1 LNRRYPQFLGLFAQV
16 GRPQRARQLVDEY
29 RGLLD
34 QRTLDLPAARNGF
47 RAAEAGIA
55 IAEGRP
61 AEAVELRRA
70 MRADNR
76 ECGFCGLVDL
86 GDAYD
91 RAGNAD
97 SALAYWE
104 RYLEASGARLGTDAT
119 WLART
124 LRRLG
129 ELREANGDR
138 DKALEYYGRFVELW
152 QDADPGLQPVVQD
165 VKQRMARLA
174 GERTR

>member
-1 LNRRYPQFLGLFAQV
+1 
-16 GRPQRARQLVDEY
+16 
-29 RGLLD
+29 
-34 QRTLDLPAARNGF
+34 
-47 RAAEAGIA
+47 
-55 IAEGRP
+55 
-61 AEAVELRRA
+61 